1 MTITACY
8 PGSFDP
14 MTRGHLALVERGLGL
29 FDRLVVAIGVNADK
43 ASLFSPEERQ
53 VLVCAEVEQFG
64 DRVEVAT
71 FDGLVVDFCKER
83 GVGVLL
89 RGLRTVSDFE
99 SEMAMAFTNRRL
111 AAEIET
117 VLMLPSEDYAFVSSR
132 LIKEI
137 VRAGGSVS
145 DFVPPRVE
153 RALVERLGD

>member
-14 MTRGHLALVERGLGL
+14 MTRGHLDLVERGLGL

-43 ASLFSPEERQ
+43 ASLFSPEEREA
-53 VLVCAEVEQFG
+53 LVCAEVEQFG

-137 VRAGGSVS
+137 VRAGGPVS

>member
-14 MTRGHLALVERGLGL
+14 MTRGHLDLVERGLGL

-43 ASLFSPEERQ
+43 ASLFSPEEREA
-53 VLVCAEVEQFG
+53 LVCAEVEQFG

-71 FDGLVVDFCKER
+71 FDGLVVDFCKKR

-137 VRAGGSVS
+137 VRAGGPVS

>member
-14 MTRGHLALVERGLGL
+14 MTRGHLDLVERGLGL

-111 AAEIET
+111 ASEIET
-117 VLMLPSEDYAFVSSR
+117 VLMMPSEDYAFVSSR

-137 VRAGGSVS
+137 VRGGGSVS
-145 DFVPPRVE
+145 DFVPPRIE
-153 RALVERLGD
+153 RALADRLGD